1 VKNGAMEY
9 WSIVKSRYAH
19 YGVFDQNAHN
29 LRDSYPVSSPSRD
42 CVATTKN
49 PMVVMLSAA
58 KHLAFSVTYEDEIL
72 RLLPQDD
79 IPEGY

>member
-1 VKNGAMEY
+1 MISAR
-9 WSIVKSRYAH
+9 IPPH
-19 YGVFDQNAHN
+19 
-29 LRDSYPVSSPSRD
+29 SSPSRD

-49 PMVVMLSAA
+49 PMAVMLSAA

-79 IPEGY
+79 IPTQSPTGEE